1 MAAINYRELQKM
13 KDKLSSSEFIAE
25 VCSAFD
31 PKVDG
36 HLEPHDLSLYETACV
51 CFGERRMREARTD
64 RSVLLTEAGDGVDST
79 AFAEITGRV
88 VTTRMIDEYELAVG
102 PANELVTTE
111 PNIRNDLERKPGF
124 SGLGDVAS
132 SVHQGLPYP
141 RVGFGEDFQDM
152 PRGKKYGLIV
162 PVTREAVFFDRTGQV
177 LERAAKVG
185 EVLGYRK
192 AREIYQMVIGV
203 TNNYNWQGTAYD
215 TYYPGAAGDP
225 WINIHSQ
232 NLVDWTNIDIAEQ
245 LFQTMTD
252 PNTGQPIM
260 IGGRQI
266 GVMPAAFANALRIL
280 NAMDV
285 RHTTAGGVV
294 TVSPNPKSARSYQLI
309 DMGPLCRAEV
319 VATND
324 FGTPNELWWLGDFKK
339 TFSYR
344 ENWPIET
351 LRAPPNAQ
359 DEWDRDIVAQFK
371 GTERG
376 VAAVNNP
383 RYMLISSGTCGH
395 SSSGESLCEPDAW
408 PATDSDGGDATR

>member
-1 MAAINYRELQKM
+1 MPGINYRELQKM
-13 KDKLSSSEFIAE
+13 KTAKTSREFIAE

-31 PKVDG
+31 PEVEG
-36 HLEPHDLSLYETACV
+36 HLKPADFSLAQMAEV
-51 CFGERRMREARTD
+51 CFGVDRFREARHNPA
-64 RSVLLTEAGDGVDST
+64 VLLTEAGDGVDST
-79 AFAEITGRV
+79 AFAEITQRV
-88 VTTRMIDEYELAVG
+88 ITTRMVDEYEIAIG

-124 SGLGDVAS
+124 AGLGDVAE
-132 SVHQGLPYP
+132 SVHEGMSFP

-162 PVTREAVFFDRTGQV
+162 PVTKEAVFFDSTGQI
-177 LERAAKVG
+177 LDRAAKVG

-215 TYYPGAAGDP
+215 TYQPLVP

-232 NLVDWTNIDIAEQ
+232 NLVDWTSINIAER

-266 GVMPAAFANALRIL
+266 GVMPSQFADALRIL

-294 TVSPNPKSARSYQLI
+294 TVSPNPKSSRSYQLI
-309 DMGPLCRAEV
+309 DMGPLCLSEV

-324 FGTPNELWWLGDFKK
+324 FGTPEELWWLGDFKK

-344 ENWPIET
+344 ENWPITT
-351 LRAPPNAQ
+351 LRAPTNSF
-359 DEWDRDIVAQFK
+359 DEFDRDIVAQFK

-383 RYMLISSGTCGH
+383 RYMLISSGSCGH
-395 SSSGESLCEPDAW
+395 SSSGETLCTPDAW
-408 PATDSDGGDATR
+408 PPGEDEGGDATR

>member
-1 MAAINYRELQKM
+1 MPGINYREMQKM
-13 KDKLSSSEFIAE
+13 KGAMTSREFIAE

-31 PKVDG
+31 PKVEG
-36 HLEPHDLSLYETACV
+36 HLEPADLSLFETACV
-51 CFGERRMREARTD
+51 CFGERRVLEARRD
-64 RSVLLTEAGDGVDST
+64 PQVLLTEAGDGVDST

-88 VTTRMIDEYELAVG
+88 VTTRMIDEYELAIG

-111 PNIRNDLERKPGF
+111 PNITNDLERKPGF
-124 SGLGDVAS
+124 AGLGDVAEPI
-132 SVHQGLPYP
+132 QEGLPYP
-141 RVGFGEDFQDM
+141 RVGFGEDYQDM
-152 PRGKKYGLIV
+152 PRGHKYGLIV
-162 PVTREAVFFDRTGQV
+162 PITREAVFFDRTGQV
-177 LERAAKVG
+177 LERAGKVG

-192 AREIYQMVIGV
+192 AREIYQMVLGI
-203 TNNYNWQGTAYD
+203 TSNYNWQGTAYD
-215 TYYPGAAGDP
+215 TYYPGAAGNP
-225 WINIHSQ
+225 WTNIHSQ

-245 LFQTMTD
+245 LFQGMTD
-252 PNTGQPIM
+252 PNTSQPIS

-266 GVMPAAFANALRIL
+266 GVMPAAYANALRIL

-294 TVSPNPKSARSYQLI
+294 TVSPNPKSARSYTLI
-309 DMGPLCRAEV
+309 DMGVLCRAEAA
-319 VATND
+319 ATHD

-339 TFSYR
+339 AFSYR
-344 ENWPIET
+344 ENWPIQT

-376 VAAVNNP
+376 VAAVSNP

-395 SSSGESLCEPDAW
+395 SSSGETLCTPDTW
-408 PATDSDGGDATR
+408 PAIDSAGGTATR